1 MSSGVLVAV
10 AGSLALAAT
19 IGFAAPSHRPIPPQ
33 PAQQQQGPPQGET
46 VNGISCDAMEGMRIH
61 IHQKLR
67 LMDHGKEVV
76 IPDNVGRPLIRQ
88 CLYWIHTHTP
98 DGIIH
103 IESPAMRSFTLGEFF
118 TMWGKPLTRSQA
130 ASMKSSKGAPLK
142 FWVNGKPYT
151 GDPRKIQLTAHADI
165 VIQAGPPYSK
175 PPAFTNWGTL

>member
-1 MSSGVLVAV
+1 MSSGVLAVAV

-19 IGFAAPSHRPIPPQ
+19 IGFAAPDARLTPPQ
-33 PAQQQQGPPQGET
+33 AAQQQSAPAGET

-61 IHQKLR
+61 IHQHLL
-67 LMDHGKEVV
+67 LMDHGTEVP
-76 IPDNVGRPLIRQ
+76 IPNNVGRPLVRQ

-103 IESPAMRSFTLGEFF
+103 IESPAMRTFTLGDFF
-118 TMWGKPLTRSQA
+118 TMWGKPLSRTQA
-130 ASMKSSKGAPLK
+130 ASMKSGKGAPLK

-165 VIQAGPPYSK
+165 VIQFGPPYSK